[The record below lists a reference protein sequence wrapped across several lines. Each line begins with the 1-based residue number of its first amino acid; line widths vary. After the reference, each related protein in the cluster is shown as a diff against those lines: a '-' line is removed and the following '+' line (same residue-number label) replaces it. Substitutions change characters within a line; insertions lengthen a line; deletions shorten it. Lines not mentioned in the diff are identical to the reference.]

1 MYVISGV
8 PLRSTLRKT
17 TMDMQM
23 QSQEKQLKE
32 GHVRK
37 SKMGNR
43 QGLKHPMQYG
53 KNRKGY
59 YEVST
64 E

>member
-37 SKMGNR
+37 SKWGI
-43 QGLKHPMQYG
+43 G
-53 KNRKGY
+53 KDLNTLCNMEK
-59 YEVST
+59 T
-64 E
+64 EKVIMR